1 MWYVDTNTQIFLVTI
16 VTIFGFFLGNAMHGV
31 LGDEGFGSNGN
42 MGIILAGFALG
53 IFVTHYFGFNMRD
66 FRLAVSGGLI
76 GSFALLVSLVLMKNI
91 MHRLGY

>member
-1 MWYVDTNTQIFLVTI
+1 MWYVDTNTQIFIVTI

-42 MGIILAGFALG
+42 MGIILAGFAG
-53 IFVTHYFGFNMRD
+53 GVFAMHYLGFNLRD
-66 FRLAVSGGLI
+66 FRLAVSCGLI
-76 GSFALLVSLVLMKNI
+76 GSFTLLVSLVLMKNV